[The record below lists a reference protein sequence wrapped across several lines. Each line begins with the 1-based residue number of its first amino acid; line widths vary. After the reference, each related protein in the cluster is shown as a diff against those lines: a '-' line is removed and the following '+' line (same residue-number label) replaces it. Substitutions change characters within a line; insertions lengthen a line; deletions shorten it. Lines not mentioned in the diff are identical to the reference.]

1 MKRLLF
7 FLASFGVIFSPA
19 LNAQV
24 AVIAATADEAVQY
37 LLGPA
42 VQFSNA
48 QFTGDPIQLGYMTGA
63 VNPFEIASGIILSTD
78 GASDIQTNGGN
89 GGFITTNISN
99 SPDLLTVANS
109 VPPLIGQAFS
119 VGSVNNVAILEFDF
133 VASGQSLSFEY
144 IFGSDEYLT
153 FVNSTYNDV
162 FAFFLAGPG
171 ISGPYTA
178 PAGFPDGSANIA
190 VVPNSDPALPITISS
205 VNDVLNQEYY
215 HDNPQQI
222 GIALNGYTLTFTA
235 AATLICGATYH
246 IKLAIADGSDQ
257 SLKSVVVLEEGSFNI
272 SNQLIEPIVVNPAP
286 GFPALSVLEGCVDGQ
301 FIVSPPSCIVEA
313 DTVAMVITG
322 SATLGSDY
330 TLSNSV
336 DLIFQPDGEPVIIDV
351 IPLADNLVEGLETIT
366 LSFYYINAF
375 GEQDTATATLNL
387 IDYIDPTIQPIDELR
402 ICPGTTEQA
411 SAIVDD
417 GFGPFAYDWSSGE
430 TSSSAVYMQGDAGT
444 YTVTVSDFC
453 DNTFELEFFV
463 SEPAPFAVEDSVE
476 ICFTATS
483 NTLVTGGESPYT
495 FDFDSLGLNLVNVSQ
510 FYGEEFGVY
519 PITVTDACDQV
530 EQILS
535 FVIPC
540 GTLIPNIFTPNGDDN
555 NQYFEIQGVERYPG
569 STLKVWNRW
578 GTIVYESENYKNRW
592 NGDELPEGTYFYV
605 FERSDGELSSG
616 YVMILRGK

>member
-1 MKRLLF
+1 MKRILF

-24 AVIAATADEAVQY
+24 AVSAATADEAVQY
-37 LLGPA
+37 LLGPG

-78 GASDIQTNGGN
+78 GSSDIQTDGGN

-109 VPPLIGQAFS
+109 VPPLIGQGFT

-162 FAFFLAGPG
+162 FAFFLAGQG

-190 VVPNSDPALPITISS
+190 VIPGSDPALPITISS
-205 VNDVLNQEYY
+205 VNNVLNQEYY
-215 HDNPQQI
+215 YDNPQQTD
-222 GIALNGYTLTFTA
+222 IALNGYTLTFTA
-235 AATLICGATYH
+235 AATLVCGATYH

-257 SLKSVVVLEEGSFNI
+257 SLKSVVVLKEGSFNI

-301 FIVSPPSCIVEA
+301 FIVSPPSCLVEA

-322 SATLGSDY
+322 SAVLGADY

-336 DLIFQPDGEPVIIDV
+336 DLIFQPDGEPVVIDV
-351 IPLADNLVEGLETIT
+351 IPLEDDLVEGLETIT
-366 LSFYYINAF
+366 LSFYYINTF
-375 GEQDTATATLNL
+375 GDQDTATATLNL

-430 TSSSAVYMQGDAGT
+430 TGTSAVYTQGDAGT
-444 YTVTVSDFC
+444 YTVSISDFC
-453 DNTFELEFFV
+453 DNAFELEFFV

-495 FDFDSLGLNLVNVSQ
+495 FEFDSLGLNLVGTAQ
-510 FYGEEFGVY
+510 FYGEDFGVY
-519 PITVTDACDQV
+519 PITVTDACNQV
-530 EQILS
+530 EQILA

-540 GTLIPNIFTPNGDDN
+540 GTNIPNIFTPNGDDN
-555 NQYFEIQGVERYPG
+555 NQYFEIVGVERFPG
-569 STLKVWNRW
+569 SSLTVWNRW

-592 NGDELPEGTYFYV
+592 NGDDLPEGTYFFV
-605 FERSDGELSSG
+605 FERSDGESSSG
-616 YVMILRGK
+616 SVMILRD

>member
-1 MKRLLF
+1 MKRILF

-24 AVIAATADEAVQY
+24 AVSAATADEAVQY
-37 LLGPA
+37 LLGPG

-78 GASDIQTNGGN
+78 GSSDIQTDGGN

-109 VPPLIGQAFS
+109 VPPLIGQGFT

-162 FAFFLAGPG
+162 FAFFLAGQG

-190 VVPNSDPALPITISS
+190 VIPGSNPALPITISS
-205 VNDVLNQEYY
+205 VNNVLNQEYY
-215 HDNPQQI
+215 YDNPQQTD
-222 GIALNGYTLTFTA
+222 IALNGYTLTFTA
-235 AATLICGATYH
+235 AATLVCGATYH

-257 SLKSVVVLEEGSFNI
+257 SLKSVVVLKEGSFNI

-301 FIVSPPSCIVEA
+301 FIVSPPSCLVEA

-322 SATLGSDY
+322 SAVLGADY

-336 DLIFQPDGEPVIIDV
+336 DLIFQPDGEPVVIDV
-351 IPLADNLVEGLETIT
+351 IPLEDNLVEGLETIT
-366 LSFYYINAF
+366 LSFYYINTF
-375 GEQDTATATLNL
+375 GDQDTATATLNL

-430 TSSSAVYMQGDAGT
+430 TGTSAVYTQGDAGT
-444 YTVTVSDFC
+444 YTVSISDFC
-453 DNTFELEFFV
+453 DNAFELEFFV

-495 FDFDSLGLNLVNVSQ
+495 FEFDSLGLNLVGTAQ
-510 FYGEEFGVY
+510 FYGEDFGVY
-519 PITVTDACDQV
+519 PITVTDACNQV
-530 EQILS
+530 EQILA

-540 GTLIPNIFTPNGDDN
+540 GTNIPNIFTPNGDDN
-555 NQYFEIQGVERYPG
+555 NQYFEIVGVERFPG
-569 STLKVWNRW
+569 SSLTVWNRW

-592 NGDELPEGTYFYV
+592 NGDDLPEGTYFFV
-605 FERSDGELSSG
+605 FERSDGESSSG
-616 YVMILRGK
+616 SVMILRD

>member
-24 AVIAATADEAVQY
+24 AVSSATADEAVQY
-37 LLGPA
+37 LLGPG

-78 GASDIQTNGGN
+78 GASDIQTDGGN

-190 VVPNSDPALPITISS
+190 VVPNSDPSLPITISS
-205 VNDVLNQEYY
+205 VNNVLNQEYY
-215 HDNPQQI
+215 YDNPQQI
-222 GIALNGYTLTFTA
+222 DIALNGYTLTFTA

-301 FIVSPPSCIVEA
+301 FIVSPPSCLVEA

-351 IPLADNLVEGLETIT
+351 IPLEDNLVEGLETIT

-444 YTVTVSDFC
+444 YTVSVSDFC

-510 FYGEEFGVY
+510 FYGEDFGVY

-530 EQILS
+530 EQILA

-540 GTLIPNIFTPNGDDN
+540 GTNIPNIFTPNGDDN
-555 NQYFEIQGVERYPG
+555 NQYFEIVGVERFPG
-569 STLKVWNRW
+569 SSLTVWNRW

-592 NGDELPEGTYFYV
+592 SGDELPEGSYFFV

-616 YVMILRGK
+616 YVMILRD

>member
-1 MKRLLF
+1 
-7 FLASFGVIFSPA
+7 V
-19 LNAQV
+19 
-24 AVIAATADEAVQY
+24 D
-37 LLGPA
+37 
-42 VQFSNA
+42 
-48 QFTGDPIQLGYMTGA
+48 
-63 VNPFEIASGIILSTD
+63 
-78 GASDIQTNGGN
+78 
-89 GGFITTNISN
+89 
-99 SPDLLTVANS
+99 
-109 VPPLIGQAFS
+109 
-119 VGSVNNVAILEFDF
+119 
-133 VASGQSLSFEY
+133 
-144 IFGSDEYLT
+144 
-153 FVNSTYNDV
+153 
-162 FAFFLAGPG
+162 
-171 ISGPYTA
+171 
-178 PAGFPDGSANIA
+178 
-190 VVPNSDPALPITISS
+190 
-205 VNDVLNQEYY
+205 
-215 HDNPQQI
+215 
-222 GIALNGYTLTFTA
+222 IALNGYTNTFVA
-235 AATLICGATYH
+235 SSSLICGATYH

-257 SLKSVVVLEEGSFNI
+257 SLKSVVVLKEGSFNI
-272 SNQLIEPIVVNPAP
+272 ANQLIEPIVVNPAP

-301 FIVSPPSCIVEA
+301 FVVSPPSCLVEA

-322 SATLGSDY
+322 SASLGADY

-336 DLIFQPDGEPVIIDV
+336 DLIFQPDGEPVVIDV
-351 IPLADNLVEGLETIT
+351 IPLEDNVAEGLETIT

-375 GEQDTATATLNL
+375 GDLDTATASLNL
-387 IDYIDPTIQPIDELR
+387 IDYVDLSIQPIDELR

-411 SAIVDD
+411 SAVVDD
-417 GFGPFAYDWSSGE
+417 GYGPFSYDWSSGE
-430 TSSSAVYMQGDAGT
+430 TGTSAVYMPGDAGT
-444 YTVTVSDFC
+444 YSVSVTDFC
-453 DNTFELEFFV
+453 QNTAEIEFVV
-463 SEPAPFAVEDSVE
+463 SEPAPFVVQDSVE
-476 ICFTATS
+476 ICITATS
-483 NTLVTGGESPYT
+483 VALVEGGESPYT

>member
-1 MKRLLF
+1 MKRILF

-24 AVIAATADEAVQY
+24 AVSAATADEAVQY
-37 LLGPA
+37 LLGPG

-78 GASDIQTNGGN
+78 GSSDIQTDGGN

-109 VPPLIGQAFS
+109 VPPLIGQGFT

-162 FAFFLAGPG
+162 FAFFLAGQG

-190 VVPNSDPALPITISS
+190 VIPGSNPALPITISS
-205 VNDVLNQEYY
+205 VNNVLNQEYY
-215 HDNPQQI
+215 YDNPQQTD
-222 GIALNGYTLTFTA
+222 IALNGYTLTFTA
-235 AATLICGATYH
+235 AATLVCGATYH

-257 SLKSVVVLEEGSFNI
+257 SLKSVVVLKEGSFNI

-301 FIVSPPSCIVEA
+301 FIVSPPSCLVEA
-313 DTVAMVITG
+313 DTVAMIITG
-322 SATLGSDY
+322 SAVLGADY

-336 DLIFQPDGEPVIIDV
+336 DLIFQPDGEPVVIDV
-351 IPLADNLVEGLETIT
+351 IPLEDNLVEGLETIT
-366 LSFYYINAF
+366 LSFYYINTF
-375 GEQDTATATLNL
+375 GDQDTATATLNL

-430 TSSSAVYMQGDAGT
+430 TGTSAVYTQGDAGT
-444 YTVTVSDFC
+444 YTVSISDFC
-453 DNTFELEFFV
+453 DNAFELEFFV

-495 FDFDSLGLNLVNVSQ
+495 FEFDSLGLNLVGTAQ
-510 FYGEEFGVY
+510 FYGEDFGVY
-519 PITVTDACDQV
+519 PITVTDACNQV
-530 EQILS
+530 EQILA

-540 GTLIPNIFTPNGDDN
+540 GTNIPNIFTPNGDDN
-555 NQYFEIQGVERYPG
+555 NQYFEIVGVERFPG
-569 STLKVWNRW
+569 SSLTVWNRW

-592 NGDELPEGTYFYV
+592 NGDELPEGTYFFV
-605 FERSDGELSSG
+605 FERSDGESSSG
-616 YVMILRGK
+616 SVMILRD

>member
-1 MKRLLF
+1 MKRILF
-7 FLASFGVIFSPA
+7 FLASFGVFSSHVS
-19 LNAQV
+19 NAQV
-24 AVIAATADEAVQY
+24 AVSAATADEAVQY
-37 LLGPA
+37 LLGPG
-42 VQFSNA
+42 VEFSNA

-78 GASDIQTNGGN
+78 GASDVQTDGGN
-89 GGFITTNISN
+89 GGFITTNNNN

-109 VPPLIGQAFS
+109 VPPLIGQGFT

-171 ISGPYTA
+171 ISGPFTA

-190 VVPNSDPALPITISS
+190 VVPDSDPALPITISS
-205 VNDVLNQEYY
+205 VNNVLNQEYY
-215 HDNPQQI
+215 YDNPLQED
-222 GIALNGYTLTFTA
+222 IALNGYTYTFVA
-235 AATLICGATYH
+235 SSSLICGETYH

-301 FIVSPPSCIVEA
+301 FIVSPPSCLVEA

-322 SATLGSDY
+322 SATLGVDY

-351 IPLADNLVEGLETIT
+351 IPLEDNLVDGLETIT

-375 GEQDTATATLNL
+375 GDQDTATATLNL
-387 IDYIDPTIQPIDELR
+387 IDYIEPTIQPIDELR

-417 GFGPFAYDWSSGE
+417 GFGPFTYDWSSGE

-444 YTVTVSDFC
+444 YTVSISDFC
-453 DNTFELEFFV
+453 ENTFELEFFV

-483 NTLVTGGESPYT
+483 NSLVTGGESPYT

-510 FYGEEFGVY
+510 FYGEDFGVY
-519 PITVTDACDQV
+519 PITVTDACAQV
-530 EQILS
+530 EQILA

-540 GTLIPNIFTPNGDDN
+540 GTNIPNIFTPNGDDN
-555 NQYFEIQGVERYPG
+555 NQYFEIVGVERFPG
-569 STLKVWNRW
+569 SILTVWNRW

-592 NGDELPEGTYFYV
+592 SGDELPEGTYFYV

-616 YVMILRGK
+616 YVMILRD

>member
-1 MKRLLF
+1 MKRILF
-7 FLASFGVIFSPA
+7 FLASFGVFSSHVS
-19 LNAQV
+19 NAQV
-24 AVIAATADEAVQY
+24 AVSAATADEAVQY
-37 LLGPA
+37 LLGPG
-42 VQFSNA
+42 VEFSNA

-78 GASDIQTNGGN
+78 GASDIQTDGGN
-89 GGFITTNISN
+89 GGFITTNNNN

-109 VPPLIGQAFS
+109 VPPLIGQGFT

-171 ISGPYTA
+171 ISGPFTA

-190 VVPNSDPALPITISS
+190 VVPDSDPALPITISS
-205 VNDVLNQEYY
+205 VNNVLNQEYY
-215 HDNPQQI
+215 YDNPLQEN
-222 GIALNGYTLTFTA
+222 IALNGYTYTFVA
-235 AATLICGATYH
+235 SSSLICGATYH

-301 FIVSPPSCIVEA
+301 FIVSPPSCLVEA

-351 IPLADNLVEGLETIT
+351 IPLEDNLVDGLETIT

-375 GEQDTATATLNL
+375 GDQDTATATLNL
-387 IDYIDPTIQPIDELR
+387 IDYIEPTIQPIDELR

-444 YTVTVSDFC
+444 YTVSISDFC
-453 DNTFELEFFV
+453 ENTFELEFFV

-510 FYGEEFGVY
+510 FYGEDFGVY
-519 PITVTDACDQV
+519 PITVTDACAQV
-530 EQILS
+530 EQILA

-540 GTLIPNIFTPNGDDN
+540 GTNIPNIFTPNGDDN
-555 NQYFEIQGVERYPG
+555 NQYFEIVGVERFPG
-569 STLKVWNRW
+569 SILTVWNRW

-592 NGDELPEGTYFYV
+592 SGDELPEGTYFYV

-616 YVMILRGK
+616 YVMILRD

>member
-1 MKRLLF
+1 MKRILF

-24 AVIAATADEAVQY
+24 AVSAATADEAVQY
-37 LLGPA
+37 LLGPG

-78 GASDIQTNGGN
+78 GASDIQTTGGN

-109 VPPLIGQAFS
+109 VPPLIGQGFT

-133 VASGQSLSFEY
+133 VANGQSLSFEY

-162 FAFFLAGPG
+162 FAFFLAGQG

-190 VVPNSDPALPITISS
+190 VIPGSNPALPITISS
-205 VNDVLNQEYY
+205 VNNVLNQEYY
-215 HDNPQQI
+215 YDNPQQTD
-222 GIALNGYTLTFTA
+222 IALNGYTLTFTA
-235 AATLICGATYH
+235 AATLVCGATYH

-257 SLKSVVVLEEGSFNI
+257 SLKSVVVLKEGSFNI

-301 FIVSPPSCIVEA
+301 FIVSPPSCLVEA

-322 SATLGSDY
+322 SAVLGADY

-336 DLIFQPDGEPVIIDV
+336 DLIFQPDGEPVVIDV
-351 IPLADNLVEGLETIT
+351 IPLEDDLLEGLETIT
-366 LSFYYINAF
+366 LSFYYINTF
-375 GEQDTATATLNL
+375 GDQDTATATLNL

-430 TSSSAVYMQGDAGT
+430 TGTSAVYAQGDAGT
-444 YTVTVSDFC
+444 YTVSISDFC
-453 DNTFELEFFV
+453 DNAFELEFFV

-483 NTLVTGGESPYT
+483 NILVTGGESPYT
-495 FDFDSLGLNLVNVSQ
+495 FEFDSLGLNLVGTAQ
-510 FYGEEFGVY
+510 FYGEDFGVY
-519 PITVTDACDQV
+519 PITVTDACNQV
-530 EQILS
+530 EQILA

-540 GTLIPNIFTPNGDDN
+540 GTNIPNIFTPNGDDN
-555 NQYFEIQGVERYPG
+555 NQYFEIVGVERFPG
-569 STLKVWNRW
+569 STLTVWNRW

-592 NGDELPEGTYFYV
+592 NGDELPEGTYFFV
-605 FERSDGELSSG
+605 FERSDGESSSG
-616 YVMILRGK
+616 SVMILRD

>member
-1 MKRLLF
+1 MKRILF

-24 AVIAATADEAVQY
+24 AVSAATADEAVQY
-37 LLGPA
+37 LLGPG

-78 GASDIQTNGGN
+78 GSSDIQTDGGN

-109 VPPLIGQAFS
+109 VPPLIGQGFT

-133 VASGQSLSFEY
+133 VANGQSLSFEY

-162 FAFFLAGPG
+162 FAFFLAGQG

-178 PAGFPDGSANIA
+178 PAGFPDGSENIA
-190 VVPNSDPALPITISS
+190 VVPGSNPALPITISS
-205 VNDVLNQEYY
+205 VNNVLNQEYY
-215 HDNPQQI
+215 YDNPQQTD
-222 GIALNGYTLTFTA
+222 IALNGYTLTFTA
-235 AATLICGATYH
+235 AATLVCGATYH

-257 SLKSVVVLEEGSFNI
+257 SLKSVVVLKEGSFNI

-301 FIVSPPSCIVEA
+301 FIVSPPSCLVEA

-322 SATLGSDY
+322 SAVLGADY

-336 DLIFQPDGEPVIIDV
+336 DLIFQPDGEPVVIDV
-351 IPLADNLVEGLETIT
+351 IPLEDDLVEGLETIT
-366 LSFYYINAF
+366 LSFYYINTF
-375 GEQDTATATLNL
+375 GDQDTATATLNL

-430 TSSSAVYMQGDAGT
+430 TGTSAVYTQGDAGT
-444 YTVTVSDFC
+444 YTVSISDFC
-453 DNTFELEFFV
+453 DNAFELEFFV

-495 FDFDSLGLNLVNVSQ
+495 FEFDSLGLNLVGTAQ
-510 FYGEEFGVY
+510 FYGEDFGVY
-519 PITVTDACDQV
+519 PITVTDACNQV
-530 EQILS
+530 EQILA

-540 GTLIPNIFTPNGDDN
+540 GTNIPNIFTPNGDDN
-555 NQYFEIQGVERYPG
+555 NQYFEIVGVERFPG
-569 STLKVWNRW
+569 SSLTVWNRW

-592 NGDELPEGTYFYV
+592 NGDDLPEGTYFFV
-605 FERSDGELSSG
+605 FERSDGESSSG
-616 YVMILRGK
+616 SVMILRD

>member
-1 MKRLLF
+1 MKRILF
-7 FLASFGVIFSPA
+7 FLASFGVIFSPS

-24 AVIAATADEAVQY
+24 AVSAATADEAVQY
-37 LLGPA
+37 LLGPG

-78 GASDIQTNGGN
+78 GASDIQTDGGN

-190 VVPNSDPALPITISS
+190 VVPNSDPSLPITISS
-205 VNDVLNQEYY
+205 VNNVLNQEYY
-215 HDNPQQI
+215 YDNPQQI
-222 GIALNGYTLTFTA
+222 DIALNGYTLTFTA

-301 FIVSPPSCIVEA
+301 FIVSPPSCLVEA

-351 IPLADNLVEGLETIT
+351 IPLEDNLVEGLETIT

-430 TSSSAVYMQGDAGT
+430 TSSSAIYMQGDAGT
-444 YTVTVSDFC
+444 YTVSVSDFC

-510 FYGEEFGVY
+510 FYGEDFGVY
-519 PITVTDACDQV
+519 PITVTDACNQV
-530 EQILS
+530 EQILA

-540 GTLIPNIFTPNGDDN
+540 GTNIPNIFTPNGDDN
-555 NQYFEIQGVERYPG
+555 NQYFEIVGVERFPG
-569 STLKVWNRW
+569 SSLTVWNRW

-592 NGDELPEGTYFYV
+592 NGDELPEGSYFFV

-616 YVMILRGK
+616 YVMILRD

>member
-1 MKRLLF
+1 MKRILF
-7 FLASFGVIFSPA
+7 FLASFGVFSSHVS
-19 LNAQV
+19 NAQV
-24 AVIAATADEAVQY
+24 AVSAATADEAVQY
-37 LLGPA
+37 LLGPG
-42 VQFSNA
+42 VEFSNA

-78 GASDIQTNGGN
+78 GASDVQTDGGN
-89 GGFITTNISN
+89 GGFITTNNNN

-109 VPPLIGQAFS
+109 VPPLIGQGFT

-171 ISGPYTA
+171 ISGPFTA

-190 VVPNSDPALPITISS
+190 VVPDSDPALPITISS
-205 VNDVLNQEYY
+205 VNNVLNQEYY
-215 HDNPQQI
+215 YDNPLQED
-222 GIALNGYTLTFTA
+222 IALNGYTYTFVA
-235 AATLICGATYH
+235 SSSLICGATYH

-301 FIVSPPSCIVEA
+301 FIVSPPSCLVEA

-351 IPLADNLVEGLETIT
+351 IPLEDNLVDGLETIT

-375 GEQDTATATLNL
+375 GDQDTATATLNL

-444 YTVTVSDFC
+444 YTVSISDFC
-453 DNTFELEFFV
+453 ENTFELEFFV

-510 FYGEEFGVY
+510 FYGEDFGVY
-519 PITVTDACDQV
+519 PITVTDACAQV
-530 EQILS
+530 EQILA

-540 GTLIPNIFTPNGDDN
+540 GTNIPNIFTPNGDDN
-555 NQYFEIQGVERYPG
+555 NQYFEIVGVERFPG
-569 STLKVWNRW
+569 SILTVWNRW

-592 NGDELPEGTYFYV
+592 SGDELPEGTYFYV

-616 YVMILRGK
+616 YVMILRD